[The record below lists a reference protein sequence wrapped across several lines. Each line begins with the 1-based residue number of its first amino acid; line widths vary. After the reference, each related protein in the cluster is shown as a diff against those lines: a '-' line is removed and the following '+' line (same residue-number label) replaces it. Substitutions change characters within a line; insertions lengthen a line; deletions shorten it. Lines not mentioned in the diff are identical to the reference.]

1 MKKPRTGEKS
11 FMSNFLAI
19 DTSSRYLTVLAQK
32 GGAKKLIH
40 IEDCAMKHSCVLMG
54 EIEKALDAVNLTPAE
69 CDFFAA
75 VTGPGS
81 FTGIRIGIATAKGF
95 AVGVDKP
102 VRAVTAFDLIAYNVN
117 SENFYTVIDA
127 AHGYYYVC
135 GYGAGRAVTMPPAYI
150 SRERAESLY
159 PLFGTEPL
167 DLKNYTRLNAGECLE
182 TAVKNSAD
190 ISADALYALYVRKSQ
205 AEENRK

>member
-1 MKKPRTGEKS
+1 
-11 FMSNFLAI
+11 MSNFLAV

-32 GGAKKLIH
+32 GEVKKLIH
-40 IEDCAMKHSCVLMG
+40 LEDCAMKHSCVLMG
-54 EIEKALDAVNLTPAE
+54 EVQKAMDGVGLKPEE

-81 FTGIRIGIATAKGF
+81 FTGIRIGVATAKGF
-95 AVGVDKP
+95 AVGADKP
-102 VRAVTAFDLIAYNVN
+102 VKAVTSFGLIAYNVN

-135 GYGAGRAVTMPPAYI
+135 GWSACKITLEPCYK
-150 SRERAESLY
+150 SREEVEKLS
-159 PLFGTEPL
+159 PLFGIEPL

-182 TAVKNSAD
+182 KAVNCTPE
-190 ISADALYALYVRKSQ
+190 ISSRELRALYVRKSQ
-205 AEENRK
+205 AEEGRK